1 MTDFTIPSSPADQKK
16 LRDMVEE
23 YSKTLLRISSEKALQ
38 KDIKDRAKEELA
50 IPPGVLAWM
59 SKQHTDNTFDEVVST
74 EEQKHT
80 LFETVMRTNQ
90 NDDTDED

>member
-16 LRDMVEE
+16 LHDMVEE
-23 YSKTLLRISSEKALQ
+23 YSKTLLRMSSEKALQ

-50 IPPGVLAWM
+50 IPPGVLSWM
-59 SKQHTDNTFDEVVST
+59 AKTHTDNTFDEVVDK

-80 LFETVMRTNQ
+80 LYETVMRTNQ
-90 NDDTDED
+90 NDDGSED